1 MKINIQEVIYSLEA
15 DQIKKFDPNA
25 TEAILAIKKLA
36 EDEFDHCKQIIA
48 VYTSY
53 LKNTSEEIIQN
64 YNPVQIAEK
73 KAESLV
79 NEEESN
85 TGADGFLQ
93 KMNSDIEL
101 RKEVMNSIARIK
113 SRSVSEIIQLAS
125 KHGFSFTVQE
135 FRKACKNVFNELDD
149 DLDKEAFIR
158 IFPL

>member
-73 KAESLV
+73 KTESLV
-79 NEEESN
+79 NEEEVAQVIRNLGVLKWFSLKPSSN
-85 TGADGFLQ
+85 FP
-93 KMNSDIEL
+93 
-101 RKEVMNSIARIK
+101 IA
-113 SRSVSEIIQLAS
+113 
-125 KHGFSFTVQE
+125 
-135 FRKACKNVFNELDD
+135 
-149 DLDKEAFIR
+149 
-158 IFPL
+158 